1 MLDNSREYLRA
12 FHQTCLKIEEK
23 FLERS
28 INDSRKLKI
37 SCSLEIEEKIL
48 GRSINDGR
56 SLEE

>member
-1 MLDNSREYLRA
+1 MADVG
-12 FHQTCLKIEEK
+12 HLKR
-23 FLERS
+23 RS
-28 INDSRKLKI
+28 LSIAPMNSRKLKI